1 MKKKKILKILTLER
15 LTNLVILISIFLFLL
30 NYFKPEVMLSKT
42 ITSGGDM
49 ASDYYPAKYM
59 RDYLLP
65 NWKIIGWCPGW
76 YAGFPIFQFYFPLTF
91 LLMVLLSYAISLQIA
106 FKLVTVLGI
115 FSLPLTTFLSMK
127 LMKFKF
133 PTPIITAILTL
144 PFLFIEANSMWG
156 GNIPSTLAGEFS
168 YSVSLSLTVLF
179 FGLLYRGLQENKFQ
193 ISNSILFALVSLT
206 HVYTM
211 LFAGFTSVFLLLE
224 RKRKKFV
231 KNFMYLF
238 KTYLLAFL
246 LIAFWIIPL
255 VFHIHYTTSYAD
267 TWRVEI
273 EKMFPKI
280 IAVFSPLCLITL
292 YDFIKKR
299 DKRLGFLFFSLV
311 VSVILY
317 FFAET
322 MGVINIRYVP
332 FMELFLMIIAG
343 YGLSS
348 LVEKFKAKWLF
359 ALIVLLVVSYWVKE
373 STTYIPTWINW
384 NYEGFEAKT
393 LWDTFRSVN
402 DFVSGTE
409 NDPRVVYEHS
419 PDHNATGTLR
429 AFESLPLFSGRSTL
443 EGLYM
448 QSTISSPFIF
458 YIQSEISKVNSC
470 PFWNIWHC
478 TSFNIDDGTK
488 HLKMFNVQYF
498 IARSDQ
504 VKNALRNHPE
514 YRRVEIIDPYE
525 IYELMT
531 NQNKY
536 VIVPNYEPV
545 LFETRDW
552 KNISYEWFKDLDKV
566 DVPLV
571 FVKRVSD
578 EDRVRFKSII
588 TNERLDDLTGI
599 PTNED
604 CDIQEFVSNEEVT
617 FTTNCLGKP
626 HIIRISYYP
635 NWKVEGADKIYLVS
649 PSFMLVFPSQETV
662 KLYYTSGFIDK
673 IGSILTVIGILFIT
687 YIILS
692 RNQKVRRLLK
702 R

>member
-1 MKKKKILKILTLER
+1 MKIKKIPKALMIERSTNFIILL
-15 LTNLVILISIFLFLL
+15 SIFLFLL

-42 ITSGGDM
+42 ITTGGDM

-65 NWKIIGWCPGW
+65 NLKIIGWCPGW

-91 LLMVLLSYAISLQIA
+91 LLMVLMSYIIPLQIA
-106 FKLVTVLGI
+106 FKLVTILGI
-115 FSLPLTTFLSMK
+115 FSLPLTTFFSMK

-168 YSVSLSLTVLF
+168 YSISLSLTVLF
-179 FGLLYRGLQENKFQ
+179 FGLLYRGLEENKFL

-206 HVYTM
+206 HIYTM
-211 LFAGFTSVFLLLE
+211 MFAGLTSAFLLLE
-224 RKRKKFV
+224 RKRKKV
-231 KNFMYLF
+231 VNNFMYLF
-238 KTYLLAFL
+238 KTYFLTFL
-246 LIAFWIIPL
+246 LIAFWFLPL
-255 VFHIHYTTSYAD
+255 MFYINYTTSYAD
-267 TWRVEI
+267 TWRVGL

-292 YDFIKKR
+292 YDYIKKG
-299 DKRLGFLFFSLV
+299 DKRLGFLLFSLV
-311 VSVILY
+311 VSTILY

-322 MGVINIRYVP
+322 IGLVNIRYVP

-343 YGLSS
+343 YGLSR
-348 LVEKFKAKWLF
+348 LVEKLEAKWLF
-359 ALIVLLVVSYWVKE
+359 AFIVLFVVSYFVKE

-393 LWDTFRSVN
+393 LWDSYRSVN
-402 DFVSGTE
+402 ELVSGTQ

-419 PDHNATGTLR
+419 PDHNAAGTTR
-429 AFESLPLFSGRSTL
+429 AFESLPLFSGRPTL

-470 PFWNIWHC
+470 PFWNIWPC
-478 TSFNIDDGTK
+478 TNFNIEDGTK
-488 HLKMFNVQYF
+488 HLKMFNIQYF
-498 IARSDQ
+498 IARSEQ
-504 VKNALRNHPE
+504 VKTAVRNHPD
-514 YRRVEIIDPYE
+514 YRRVEIIEPYE
-525 IYELMT
+525 VYELMT
-531 NQNKY
+531 NKNKY
-536 VIVPNYEPV
+536 VIVPDYEPV
-545 LFETRDW
+545 LFETTNW
-552 KNISYEWFKDLDKV
+552 KNISYEWFKDVDKI

-571 FVKRVSD
+571 FVKYISD
-578 EDRVRFKSII
+578 EDIGRFKSII

-599 PTNED
+599 PTNQD
-604 CDIQEFVSNEEVT
+604 CNIQEYVSNEEVT
-617 FTTNCLGKP
+617 FTTTCLEKP
-626 HIIRISYYP
+626 HIIRISYHP
-635 NWKVEGADKIYLVS
+635 NWQVDGADKIYLVS
-649 PSFMLVFPSQETV
+649 PSFMLVFPKEQEV
-662 KLYYTSGFIDK
+662 RLWYGYSWID
-673 IGSILTVIGILFIT
+673 
-687 YIILS
+687 ILS
-692 RNQKVRRLLK
+692 YAATFIVIVFLIFYTFLNNHKVIKFLK